1 MAKKEDKVLLVKK
14 ISKQL
19 LKLMGT
25 KAKPVVKEDKEAEA
39 IVVDIETEDEA
50 GLLIGSRGDT
60 LNSIQTIINMIFR
73 KEYGDWQRIVVNIS
87 DWRERQE
94 ERLKDLAEQS
104 ARRAKETKEPQTLY
118 NLSPSQ
124 RRIVHLTLVEDKK
137 VETES
142 AGEGRERYL
151 IVKPK

>member
-73 KEYGDWQRIVVNIS
+73 KEYGDWQRIVVNMS

-124 RRIVHLTLVEDKK
+124 RRIVHLTLVEDKE

-151 IVKPK
+151 VVKPK